1 MTKYKS
7 KIIQTEWSGRHHDKD
22 VLRSDIWGQ
31 LIQRGAAVGEPYG
44 HIPNFVGADKA
55 AERLA
60 ELPVWQAAKILKCN
74 PDTVQAPVR
83 LRALQDGKLVY
94 MAVPR
99 LAQERCFIELN
110 PADLTARGIEF
121 SRVATHQGAMQH
133 GRPVSLEEMQPIDL
147 VVTGCVAV
155 SRAGGRTGKG
165 AGFADLE
172 MGMLRQIGLIK
183 ADTPIVTTV
192 HPIQV
197 VADSYLP
204 MLSHDWKLT
213 WIVTPDE
220 AIETKFN
227 RPQPTGLEWD
237 KVLPE
242 QWEQIPVLRKLRS
255 KE

>member
-1 MTKYKS
+1 MS
-7 KIIQTEWSGRHHDKD
+7 EIIQTEWSGRHHDKD
-22 VLRSDIWGQ
+22 ILRSDIWGQ
-31 LIQRGAAVGEPYG
+31 LVQQGAAVSEPYG

-60 ELPVWQAAKILKCN
+60 SLPVWQAAKILKCN

-99 LAQERCFIELN
+99 LAQERCFIELK
-110 PADLTARGIEF
+110 PADLMARGIEF
-121 SRVATHQGAMQH
+121 SQVATHQGAMQH
-133 GRPVSLEEMQPIDL
+133 GRPVALEEMQPIDL

-172 MGMLRQIGLIK
+172 MGMLRQIGLIR
-183 ADTPIVTTV
+183 ADTPVVTTV
-192 HPIQV
+192 HAIQV
-197 VADSYLP
+197 VDNSYLP

-227 RPQPTGLEWD
+227 RPQPTGLEWE

-242 QWEQIPVLRKLRS
+242 QLEQIPVLRKLRS

>member
-1 MTKYKS
+1 M
-7 KIIQTEWSGRHHDKD
+7 
-22 VLRSDIWGQ
+22 
-31 LIQRGAAVGEPYG
+31 
-44 HIPNFVGADKA
+44 
-55 AERLA
+55 
-60 ELPVWQAAKILKCN
+60 
-74 PDTVQAPVR
+74 
-83 LRALQDGKLVY
+83 
-94 MAVPR
+94 
-99 LAQERCFIELN
+99 
-110 PADLTARGIEF
+110 ARGIEF
-121 SRVATHQGAMQH
+121 SQVARHQGAMQH
-133 GRPVSLEEMQPIDL
+133 GRPVALEEMQPIDL

-172 MGMLRQIGLIK
+172 MGMLRQIGLIRT
-183 ADTPIVTTV
+183 DTPIVTTV
-192 HPIQV
+192 HAIQV
-197 VADSYLP
+197 VDESYLP

-242 QWEQIPVLRKLRS
+242 QLEQIPVLRKLRG

>member
-1 MTKYKS
+1 MTD
-7 KIIQTEWSGRHHDKD
+7 IIQTEWSGRHHDKD
-22 VLRSDIWGQ
+22 ILRSDIWGQ
-31 LIQRGAAVGEPYG
+31 LVQQGAAVSEPYG

-60 ELPVWQAAKILKCN
+60 ALPVWQAAKILKCN

-99 LAQERCFIELN
+99 LAQERPFIELN
-110 PADLTARGIEF
+110 PANFMARGIQF
-121 SRVATHQGAMQH
+121 SQVATHQGAMQH
-133 GRPVSLEEMQPIDL
+133 GQPVSLEEMQPIDL

-172 MGMLRQIGLIK
+172 MGMLRQIGLIR

-192 HPIQV
+192 HAIQV
-197 VADSYLP
+197 VDDSYLP

-220 AIETKFN
+220 VIETKFN

-242 QWEQIPVLRKLRS
+242 QLEQIPVLRKLRS